1 MGVGLASLRP
11 TPTFIVPVLPSRG
24 GVLSLPQADRRFGFH
39 REPDARHFA
48 PRPPGHSA
56 HQVDFVTQP
65 RRSCGLVM
73 AETTETPSLPSTL
86 SLQATGMPC
95 LLVHEHAQCAGTT
108 LAGESAECA
117 GSRSRLDRRL
127 LMPTLMRPAR
137 LQRIEQ
143 PARTWATNEH
153 ARRPSHAPPA
163 LGMSPTYRFCDDEVT
178 VYSVNRSSPSRP

>member
-24 GVLSLPQADRRFGFH
+24 DVLSLPQADRRFGFH

-65 RRSCGLVM
+65 RRSSGLVM
-73 AETTETPSLPSTL
+73 AETTETPSLPSTP

-95 LLVHEHAQCAGTT
+95 LLVHEHAQCARDDFVDKC
-108 LAGESAECA
+108 AECA
-117 GSRSRLDRRL
+117 QVGSRASAQADPGAHDDFNELSSQHGLAVNKKHAESPNARQ
-127 LMPTLMRPAR
+127 PTF
-137 LQRIEQ
+137 
-143 PARTWATNEH
+143 
-153 ARRPSHAPPA
+153 
-163 LGMSPTYRFCDDEVT
+163 GMSPI
-178 VYSVNRSSPSRP
+178 

>member
-24 GVLSLPQADRRFGFH
+24 DVLSLPQADRRFGFH

-65 RRSCGLVM
+65 RRSSGLVM
-73 AETTETPSLPSTL
+73 AETTETPSLPSTP

-108 LAGESAECA
+108 LAGESAEFA

-127 LMPTLMRPAR
+127 LTPTLVRSADSEGPSSKHDCGHQTSMPVATSS
-137 LQRIEQ
+137 LSQ
-143 PARTWATNEH
+143 PLGRHLN
-153 ARRPSHAPPA
+153 RRDA
-163 LGMSPTYRFCDDEVT
+163 MTR
-178 VYSVNRSSPSRP
+178 

>member
-65 RRSCGLVM
+65 RRSSGLVM
-73 AETTETPSLPSTL
+73 AETTETPSLPSTP
-86 SLQATGMPC
+86 SLQTTGMPC

-117 GSRSRLDRRL
+117 ECAQVGSRTSTHADDGTESFPRLDRRL
-127 LMPTLMRPAR
+127 LIPTLVRSADCNEQSSKHGADIKQAR
-137 LQRIEQ
+137 
-143 PARTWATNEH
+143 
-153 ARRPSHAPPA
+153 
-163 LGMSPTYRFCDDEVT
+163 
-178 VYSVNRSSPSRP
+178 